1 MDYVI
6 AIPSYKRAE
15 TLKEKTLKFLNSN
28 KIDPSLIHIFV
39 ANEEERIEYNSILD
53 EKKYGKIIVG
63 VVGMKNIRNFI
74 TDYFPAN
81 KYIVNLD
88 DDIKDIMYLHGDKKL
103 KSLPKLDTFIRDA
116 FQYSQNVGANLWG
129 IYPVANPFYM
139 NHGISSGLY
148 YIVGC
153 MWGCKNIYKHKI
165 KVTIDDKEDFERSI
179 LYYNEDN
186 VVIRYN
192 YITVKT
198 NYYKEHGGM
207 QETRTDTR
215 VTKSAH
221 YLVKKYP
228 KLCELNN
235 NKKSEKT
242 EIKFKRQNENK
253 RIKRDSK
260 TPLGKKGNTN
270 KTRKR

>member
-63 VVGMKNIRNFI
+63 VLGMKNIRNFI

-103 KSLPKLDTFIRDA
+103 KSLPKLDTFIRSA
-116 FQYSQNVGANLWG
+116 FQYSQKVGANLWG

-153 MWGCKNIYKHKI
+153 MWGCKNLYKHKI

-253 RIKRDSK
+253 RI
-260 TPLGKKGNTN
+260 
-270 KTRKR
+270 